1 MKYILDSLRIMEKLK
16 FELSFE
22 YVPIEADAGYRGL
35 IQKLNFIAK
44 NHIVILNKNRREEI
58 IDFLKSLEIEKEQEL
73 LCEKAGVEYSEDL
86 TFSDLTDSTLLD
98 YLVTVLRTIS
108 WVEKDNLLLVKYS
121 KTIWNTGWHN
131 LAKQCRGKVFDLN
144 TWEIVSYPFNKFYNL
159 GEVEETSE
167 ERITDLLNKANAVYV
182 TDKKDGSAIIVTNYE
197 GRIVINTNGEFDN
210 EQVKWA
216 KKLFEDKYSYFYNNI
231 PEGYTFVFELIH
243 PENQIVLDYGD
254 EKSLYLLGVRDLST
268 MVLKSYP
275 ELVDM
280 AEKYHLDITESFEY
294 TNLYDFIEKTQ
305 TETENIKEGWVFRV
319 ITDTEDVMFKL
330 KYQEYFKL
338 HRLKSIPSLKK
349 VYVLL
354 QSGTLDDV
362 LSVVESDIK
371 DSVMKDVSLIFD
383 YIQEFKD
390 IVAEEVIE
398 LKEKYKIEGEL
409 EKSVLIKIAQEMKV
423 HPFGTYILRA
433 IKGQDI
439 DSLFEILPKTSSFER
454 LYKFTNERLGITEDI
469 WDSKE

>member
-1 MKYILDSLRIMEKLK
+1 MHVFFK
-16 FELSFE
+16 F
-22 YVPIEADAGYRGL
+22 
-35 IQKLNFIAK
+35 
-44 NHIVILNKNRREEI
+44 
-58 IDFLKSLEIEKEQEL
+58 
-73 LCEKAGVEYSEDL
+73 
-86 TFSDLTDSTLLD
+86 T
-98 YLVTVLRTIS
+98 
-108 WVEKDNLLLVKYS
+108 
-121 KTIWNTGWHN
+121 
-131 LAKQCRGKVFDLN
+131 
-144 TWEIVSYPFNKFYNL
+144 
-159 GEVEETSE
+159 
-167 ERITDLLNKANAVYV
+167 
-182 TDKKDGSAIIVTNYE
+182 
-197 GRIVINTNGEFDN
+197 
-210 EQVKWA
+210 
-216 KKLFEDKYSYFYNNI
+216 
-231 PEGYTFVFELIH
+231 
-243 PENQIVLDYGD
+243 
-254 EKSLYLLGVRDLST
+254 LYLNLIL
-268 MVLKSYP
+268 LK
-275 ELVDM
+275 
-280 AEKYHLDITESFEY
+280 
-294 TNLYDFIEKTQ
+294 NGDFIEKTQ

-371 DSVMKDVSLIFD
+371 DSVMKDISLIFD